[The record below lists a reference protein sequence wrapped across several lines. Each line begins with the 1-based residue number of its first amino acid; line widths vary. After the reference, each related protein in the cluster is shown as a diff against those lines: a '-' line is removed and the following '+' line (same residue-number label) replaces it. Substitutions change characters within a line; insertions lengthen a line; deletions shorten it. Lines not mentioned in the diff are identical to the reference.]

1 MTLGERIHTLR
12 TARGLSQGDVAEA
25 LDVSRQSVSKWE
37 TDSSVPELEK
47 LLGLS
52 SLFGVTLDE
61 LVRGEDVPPAAAAAP
76 SQSAPASSAP
86 QPAQR
91 GARTLIGVL
100 LLGFGAL
107 IFVLMLALSDVF
119 TGLLFASP
127 FLLCGILC
135 LLIRKHT
142 GLWCAW
148 AVFTCVSAYL
158 YFATGITW
166 RLLLMIPYYTA
177 SMNYARLVIAIV
189 HLLLTLV
196 LILVTVRRFSGRP
209 LPTTRRNVIL
219 LIVGWGAFIGYHFV
233 RFPLSGLSGM
243 VGGLL
248 IFFLVDAP
256 KCALLTA
263 LLTCTMRLIR
273 TRRASR

>member
-37 TDSSVPELEK
+37 TDGSVPELEK

-61 LVRGEDVPPAAAAAP
+61 LVRGEAVPPAAAAAP
-76 SQSAPASSAP
+76 SRSAPASSAP

-119 TGLLFASP
+119 AGLLFASP
-127 FLLCGILC
+127 FLVCGILC

-177 SMNYARLVIAIV
+177 SMNYACLVIAIV

-196 LILVTVRRFSGRP
+196 LILVTVRCFSGKP

-219 LIVGWGAFIGYHFV
+219 LIIGWAAFAGYHFI
-233 RFPLSGLSGM
+233 RLPLSGLSGM

-263 LLTCTMRLIR
+263 LLTCTVRLIR
-273 TRRASR
+273 TRRTSR

>member
-37 TDSSVPELEK
+37 TESSVPELEK

-61 LVRGEDVPPAAAAAP
+61 LVRGEAVPPAAAAAP

-91 GARTLIGVL
+91 GARTLIGV
-100 LLGFGAL
+100 
-107 IFVLMLALSDVF
+107 
-119 TGLLFASP
+119 LLFASP

-233 RFPLSGLSGM
+233 RLPLSGLSGM

-263 LLTCTMRLIR
+263 LLTCTVRLIR